1 MGRSYNIVSIPG
13 DGIGPETN
21 GAAVRVL
28 KAVAEKYDFEPRI
41 TEYKAGGCAIDAFGV
56 PLPGETLTAA
66 MESDAVLLGAVG
78 GPRWDMIEAERRPE
92 QAVLGLRRGMHL
104 YANLRPATLYR
115 ELEDASPLKN
125 PGKIDLLIVRE
136 LTGGIYFGKQ
146 GSYKSSEK
154 LFDGTRKG
162 LVAYDT
168 ETYSEAE
175 ITRILKRG
183 FEFARIRRKKL
194 TVVDKANV
202 LNTSRLWR
210 QLARVIAEEYSDVE
224 LEFLYVDNCSMQLVA
239 RPATFDVIVTSNMFG
254 DILSDLAGQITG
266 SVGLLPSAS
275 LGNPGM
281 PGLFEPIHGSAPD
294 IAGQKKANPIA
305 SILSVGMM
313 LKLHLGEKDA
323 ADSISEAVRKTLEQ
337 GARTPDIAIQGDE
350 EEKKTITLVNT
361 DEMTDRIVA
370 NLE

>member
-21 GAAVRVL
+21 GSAVRVL
-28 KAVAEKYDFEPRI
+28 EAVARKYGFEPRI

-56 PLPGETLTAA
+56 PLPGETLDAA
-66 MESDAVLLGAVG
+66 VNSDAVLLGAVG

-92 QAVLGLRRGMHL
+92 QAILGLRQGMHL
-104 YANLRPATLYR
+104 YANLRPAILHK
-115 ELEDASPLKN
+115 ELGDVSPLKK
-125 PGKIDLLIVRE
+125 PGDIDMLIVRE

-162 LVAYDT
+162 IVAYDT
-168 ETYSEAE
+168 ESYSEAE
-175 ITRILKRG
+175 ISRIVRRG
-183 FEFARIRRKKL
+183 FEFARLRRKKL

-210 QLARVIAEEYSDVE
+210 SIAKEMADEYSDIE
-224 LEFLYVDNCSMQLVA
+224 LEFLYVDNCSMQLVG
-239 RPATFDVIVTSNMFG
+239 RPSTFDVIVTSNMFG
-254 DILSDLAGQITG
+254 DILSDLAGMITG
-266 SVGLLPSAS
+266 SIGMLPSAS
-275 LGNPGM
+275 MGNPGM

-305 SILSVGMM
+305 SILSVALM

-323 ADSISEAVRKTLEQ
+323 AESISEAVRKTLAG
-337 GARTPDIAIQGDE
+337 GARTADIAVHGDGND
-350 EEKKTITLVNT
+350 KTDITLVNT
-361 DEMTDRIVA
+361 DEMTDRIIA

>member
-13 DGIGPETN
+13 DGIGPEVN
-21 GAAVRVL
+21 GCAVRVL
-28 KAVAEKYDFEPRI
+28 EAVSQKYGFEPKI
-41 TEYKAGGCAIDAFGV
+41 TEYKAGGSAIDAYGV
-56 PLPGETLTAA
+56 PLPGETLQAA
-66 MESDAVLLGAVG
+66 QDSDAVLLGAVG

-92 QAVLGLRRGMHL
+92 QAILGLRQGMHL
-104 YANLRPATLYR
+104 YANLRPAILYK
-115 ELEDASPLKN
+115 ELGDVSPLKK
-125 PGKIDLLIVRE
+125 PGNIDLLIVRE

-162 LVAYDT
+162 NVAFDT
-168 ETYSEAE
+168 ESYSEAE
-175 ITRILKRG
+175 ISRILRRG
-183 FEFARIRRKKL
+183 FEFARIRGKKL

-202 LNTSRLWR
+202 LVTSRMWR
-210 QLARVIAEEYSDVE
+210 SLAREISEEFSDVE

-239 RPATFDVIVTSNMFG
+239 RPSTFDVIVTSNMFG

-266 SVGLLPSAS
+266 SVGMLPSAS
-275 LGNPGM
+275 MGNPGM

-294 IAGQKKANPIA
+294 IAGQNKANPIA
-305 SILSVGMM
+305 SILSVGLM

-323 ADSISEAVRKTLEQ
+323 SDAITAAVRKTLAQ
-337 GARTPDIAIQGDE
+337 GARTPDIALYGDE
-350 EEKKTITLVNT
+350 EEAKKITLVST
-361 DEMTDRIVA
+361 VEMTDRIIG

>member
-1 MGRSYNIVSIPG
+1 MTRSYNIVSIPG

-28 KAVAEKYDFEPRI
+28 EAVAAKYGFEPRI
-41 TEYKAGGCAIDAFGV
+41 TEYKAGGSAIDAYGI
-56 PLPGETLTAA
+56 PLPGETLQAA
-66 MESDAVLLGAVG
+66 LDSDAVLLGAVG

-92 QAVLGLRRGMHL
+92 QAILGLRQGMHL
-104 YANLRPATLYR
+104 YANLRPATLMK
-115 ELEDASPLKN
+115 ELGNVSPLKD

-146 GSYKSSEK
+146 GLYKSTDK

-162 LVAYDT
+162 TVAFDT

-175 ITRILKRG
+175 IERILRRG
-183 FEFARIRRKKL
+183 FEFAGKRRKKL

-202 LNTSRLWR
+202 LATSRLWR
-210 QLARVIAEEYSDVE
+210 KIAKDLAEEYKDIE
-224 LEFLYVDNCSMQLVA
+224 LDFLYVDNCSMQLVS
-239 RPATFDVIVTSNMFG
+239 RPASFDVIVTSNMFG

-294 IAGQKKANPIA
+294 IAGQNKANPIA
-305 SILSVGMM
+305 SILSVQLM

-323 ADSISEAVRKTLEQ
+323 ADSILEAVRKTLAD
-337 GARTPDIAIQGDE
+337 GARTPDIAVHGDE
-350 EEKKTITLVNT
+350 EDKSSITLVT
-361 DEMTDRIVA
+361 TEEMTDRIVA

>member
-1 MGRSYNIVSIPG
+1 MGRTYNIVSIPG

-28 KAVAEKYDFEPRI
+28 EAVSKKYGFEPRI

-56 PLPGETLTAA
+56 PLPGETLQAA
-66 MESDAVLLGAVG
+66 LVSDAVLLGAVG

-92 QAVLGLRRGMHL
+92 QAILGLRQGMHL
-104 YANLRPATLYR
+104 YANLRPATLMK
-115 ELEDASPLKN
+115 ELGDVSPLKN
-125 PGKIDLLIVRE
+125 PGNIDLLIVRE

-146 GSYKSSEK
+146 GAYKSSDK

-162 LVAYDT
+162 TVAFDT
-168 ETYSEAE
+168 ESYSEAE
-175 ITRILKRG
+175 IERIIRRG
-183 FEFARIRRKKL
+183 FEFALKRSKKV

-202 LNTSRLWR
+202 LCTSRLWR
-210 QLARVIAEEYSDVE
+210 QIAKKIAEEYPDVA
-224 LEFLYVDNCSMQLVA
+224 LDFLYVDNCSMQLVS

-294 IAGQKKANPIA
+294 IAGQNKANPIA
-305 SILSVGMM
+305 SILSVQLM

-323 ADSISEAVRKTLEQ
+323 ADSILQAVKKTLAD
-337 GARTPDIAIQGDE
+337 GARTPDIAVQGDDD
-350 EEKKTITLVNT
+350 KRSITLVT
-361 DEMTDRIVA
+361 TEEMTDRIVA

>member
-1 MGRSYNIVSIPG
+1 MTRSYNIVSIPG

-28 KAVAEKYDFEPRI
+28 EAVAQKYGFEPRI

-56 PLPGETLTAA
+56 PLPGETLQAA
-66 MESDAVLLGAVG
+66 QDSDAVLLGAVG

-92 QAVLGLRRGMHL
+92 QAILGLRQGMHL
-104 YANLRPATLYR
+104 YANLRPATLYK
-115 ELEDASPLKN
+115 ELGDVSPLKN

-162 LVAYDT
+162 IVAFDT
-168 ETYSEAE
+168 ESYSEAE
-175 ITRILKRG
+175 ITRILRRG
-183 FEFARIRRKKL
+183 FEFARIRNKKL
-194 TVVDKANV
+194 TLVDKANV

-210 QLARVIAEEYSDVE
+210 QLAKEIAVDFSDVE

-275 LGNPGM
+275 MGNPGM

-294 IAGQKKANPIA
+294 IAGQNKANPIA
-305 SILSVGMM
+305 SILSVGLM

-337 GARTPDIAIQGDE
+337 GARTPDIAIHGDE
-350 EEKKTITLVNT
+350 EDKRDITLVNT
-361 DEMTDRIVA
+361 TEMTDKIIA

>member
-1 MGRSYNIVSIPG
+1 MGRTYNIVSIPG

-21 GAAVRVL
+21 SAAVKVL
-28 KAVAEKYDFEPRI
+28 EAVAAKYGFTPRI
-41 TEYKAGGCAIDAFGV
+41 TEYKAGGSAIDAYGI
-56 PLPGETLTAA
+56 PLPGETLQAA
-66 MESDAVLLGAVG
+66 LDSDAVLLGAVG

-92 QAVLGLRRGMHL
+92 QAILGLRQGMHL
-104 YANLRPATLYR
+104 YANLRPAILYK
-115 ELEDASPLKN
+115 ELGDVSPLKK
-125 PGKIDLLIVRE
+125 PGNIDLLIVRE

-162 LVAYDT
+162 NVAFDT
-168 ETYSEAE
+168 ESYSEAE
-175 ITRILKRG
+175 IARILRRG
-183 FEFARIRRKKL
+183 FEFASIRNKKL

-202 LNTSRLWR
+202 LVTSRMWR
-210 QLARVIAEEYSDVE
+210 QMAKEMAEEYSDIE

-239 RPATFDVIVTSNMFG
+239 RPSTFDVIVTSNMFG

-266 SVGLLPSAS
+266 SVGMLPSAS

-305 SILSVGMM
+305 SILSVALM

-323 ADSISEAVRKTLEQ
+323 ADSISEAVRKTLAE
-337 GARTPDIAIQGDE
+337 GARTPDIAVHGDE
-350 EEKKTITLVNT
+350 DDAKNITLVNT
-361 DEMTDRIVA
+361 EEMADRIA
-370 NLE
+370 GNLE

>member
-1 MGRSYNIVSIPG
+1 MGRTYNIVSIPG

-21 GAAVRVL
+21 GSAVRVL
-28 KAVAEKYDFEPRI
+28 EAVAKKYGFEPKI

-56 PLPGETLTAA
+56 PLPGETLQAA
-66 MESDAVLLGAVG
+66 QDSDAVLLGAVG

-92 QAVLGLRRGMHL
+92 QAILGLRQGMHL
-104 YANLRPATLYR
+104 YANLRPATLQK
-115 ELEDASPLKN
+115 ELGDVSPLKD
-125 PGKIDLLIVRE
+125 PGDIDLLIVRE

-162 LVAYDT
+162 VVAFDT

-175 ITRILKRG
+175 ITRILRRG
-183 FEFARIRRKKL
+183 FEFAMKRRKKL
-194 TVVDKANV
+194 TLVDKANV
-202 LNTSRLWR
+202 LNTSRFWR
-210 QLARVIAEEYSDVE
+210 RIAQDLAPEYPEVE
-224 LEFLYVDNCSMQLVA
+224 MEYLYVDNCSMQLVS
-239 RPATFDVIVTSNMFG
+239 RPSTFDVIVTSNMFG

-305 SILSVGMM
+305 SILSVQLM

-323 ADSISEAVRKTLEQ
+323 AESILQAVRKTLAE
-337 GARTPDIAIQGDE
+337 GARTPDIAVHGDE
-350 EEKKTITLVNT
+350 ESKSKIILVNT
-361 DEMTDRIVA
+361 DEMTDRIIA

>member
-1 MGRSYNIVSIPG
+1 MGRTYNIVSIPG
-13 DGIGPETN
+13 DGIGPEVN
-21 GAAVRVL
+21 GAAVKVL
-28 KAVAEKYDFEPRI
+28 EAVSSKYGFVPKI
-41 TEYKAGGCAIDAFGV
+41 TEYKAGGSAIDAFGV
-56 PLPGETLTAA
+56 PLPGETLQAA
-66 MESDAVLLGAVG
+66 TESDAVLLGAVG

-92 QAVLGLRRGMHL
+92 QAILGLRQGMHL
-104 YANLRPATLYR
+104 YANLRPATLYK

-125 PGKIDLLIVRE
+125 PGNIDLLIVRE

-162 LVAYDT
+162 LIAYDT

-175 ITRILKRG
+175 IIRILRRG

-210 QLARVIAEEYSDVE
+210 QLARELSEEYPDVE

-275 LGNPGM
+275 MGNPGM

-323 ADSISEAVRKTLEQ
+323 ADSISEAVRKTLMQ
-337 GARTPDIAIQGDE
+337 GVRTPDIAIHGDE
-350 EEKKTITLVNT
+350 EKKAITLVNT